1 MKISLT
7 IAKISLATR
16 AALFAST
23 VFIVAFILIAYYSS
37 KIFEK
42 NYIQLASQNQLTML
56 TSQVENLNQKLVVV
70 HSTLINAAK
79 NIDQEMLEDEVRSR
93 QFLESRTF
101 LQQNF
106 DQGLRLFNAK
116 GHTLI
121 ASLGIKES
129 AHLVA
134 IEKSNIIKTI
144 TLSAPQ
150 ISRPFSI
157 IKSDQAQVLI
167 AMSAP
172 IFSKEK
178 KLIGVMH
185 GVFNLL
191 SKNFAYDLMQTKVG
205 KTGYLYMTT
214 SGRIMLMHPDKPR
227 QLQVATLPGQNLG
240 LDRAIE
246 EKFNGVIEGVNS
258 KGLHVLG
265 AYVQIP
271 YAEWVLASNLPMS
284 EVREPFR
291 QSMQLVTMFALIIS
305 AFYFVLIFIVMRR
318 IMQPV
323 RELTQHLIDVG
334 NDDAR
339 QLLRRGHGEIGRMA
353 RAYNQMLARLLESDE
368 QRRATQHKL
377 IELNENLELKV
388 AQRTQELEE
397 TNQELTKTLANNA
410 VITKE
415 LIRSEKMAALG
426 KLVAGMAHELNTPV
440 GNSLTVSST
449 MEDFVKKFQSDLSSG
464 ITRSRLEQFVLQ
476 TQQGSRLLQDNLHRV
491 ADLISSFKQIAVDQT
506 AEYQRCFNLKNVVNG
521 TLSTT
526 NYLIHDRGIQLHIE
540 IPASLEMESYAGA
553 IGQLVII
560 MMMNAVTHAFDIE
573 QAGNIW
579 IFAGVD
585 KDDVVSFIFKDDGR
599 GISEEDQGKIF
610 DPFFTSQLGRS
621 GNGLGLS
628 IAHNIVT
635 VLLGGSIEVHSKLG
649 SGTTFSMR
657 FLRVGR

>member
-16 AALFAST
+16 AALLAST

-37 KIFEK
+37 KIFEE

-56 TSQVENLNQKLVVV
+56 ASQAGNLNQKLVVV

-116 GHTLI
+116 GHSII
-121 ASLGIKES
+121 ASPQIKERAS
-129 AHLVA
+129 LDPL
-134 IEKSNIIKTI
+134 EKANIIKTI
-144 TLSAPQ
+144 TLGTPQ
-150 ISRPFSI
+150 ISRPFSV
-157 IKSDQAQVLI
+157 KSGQAQVLI

-172 IFSKEK
+172 IFSNN

-214 SGRIMLMHPDKPR
+214 AGRIMLMHPDHSR

-240 LDRAIE
+240 LDRAIDE
-246 EKFNGVIEGVNS
+246 RYTGVMEGVNS

-265 AYVQIP
+265 TYVQIP

-284 EVREPFR
+284 EVKEPFR
-291 QSMQLVTMFALIIS
+291 QSLQLVTMFALIIS
-305 AFYFVLIFIVMRR
+305 ALYFVLIFVLMGR

-334 NDDAR
+334 NGDAR
-339 QLLRRGHGEIGRMA
+339 QFLRRGHGEIGRMA

-368 QRRATQHKL
+368 QRNATENKL
-377 IELNENLELKV
+377 IELNENLEFKV
-388 AQRTQELEE
+388 AQRTQELEK
-397 TNQELTKTLANNA
+397 TNQELTATLANNA

-415 LIRSEKMAALG
+415 LIRSEKLAALG
-426 KLVAGMAHELNTPV
+426 KLVAGMAHELNTPL
-440 GNSLTVSST
+440 GNSLTVSSA
-449 MEDFVKKFQSDLSSG
+449 MEDFVKIFQSDLSTG
-464 ITRSRLEQFVLQ
+464 ITRSKLEQFVTQ

-506 AEYQRCFNLKNVVNG
+506 AEHQRSFQLRGIVND

-526 NYLIHDRGIQLHIE
+526 NYLIHDRDIQLHVD
-540 IPASLEMESYAGA
+540 IPDSLQMESYPGA

-560 MMMNAVTHAFDIE
+560 MMMNVVTHAFKLE
-573 QAGNIW
+573 QTGNIW
-579 IFAGVD
+579 ISVSVD
-585 KDDVVSFIFKDDGR
+585 QNDIVSLIFKDDGC
-599 GISEEDQGKIF
+599 GISDADQGKIF

-635 VLLGGSIEVHSKLG
+635 VLLGGTIEVHSQIGDG
-649 SGTTFSMR
+649 STFIMQ
-657 FLRVGR
+657 FPRVAH